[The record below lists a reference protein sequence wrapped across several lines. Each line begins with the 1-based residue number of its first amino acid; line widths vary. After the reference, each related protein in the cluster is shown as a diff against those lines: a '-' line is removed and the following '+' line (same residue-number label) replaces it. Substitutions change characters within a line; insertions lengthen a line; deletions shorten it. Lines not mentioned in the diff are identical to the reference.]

1 MNNSAAK
8 VGEIFTE
15 AGAAFNKLAEM
26 TMMLHPMAE
35 QLPMNSQAPPK
46 TPVKRK
52 AADERPAAPAGTTVV
67 GSQPSQN
74 VHATPISQQVTLNM
88 LNAQE
93 SEMDVEDLGND
104 VKLEFESSNEE
115 VTT

>member
-26 TMMLHPMAE
+26 TMMLHPIAE
-35 QLPMNSQAPPK
+35 TLPSTQAK

-52 AADERPAAPAGTTVV
+52 AAEERASAGNSNVIQQ
-67 GSQPSQN
+67 SQQPQHSI
-74 VHATPISQQVTLNM
+74 HATPISQQVTLNM
-88 LNAQE
+88 LNAHE
-93 SEMDVEDLGND
+93 SEMDVEGLNNEM
-104 VKLEFESSNEE
+104 KLEFESSTEE
-115 VTT
+115 VNT

>member
-26 TMMLHPMAE
+26 TMMLHPMTE
-35 QLPMNSQAPPK
+35 QQSSTQSK

-52 AADERPAAPAGTTVV
+52 IQDERLGVSNT
-67 GSQPSQN
+67 GSG
-74 VHATPISQQVTLNM
+74 QVTLNM
-88 LNAQE
+88 LNAPE
-93 SEMDVEDLGND
+93 SEMDVEGLGSD
-104 VKLEFESSNEE
+104 VKLEFESSTEE
-115 VTT
+115 VTTT

>member
-1 MNNSAAK
+1 MNNSAAM

-26 TMMLHPMAE
+26 TMMLHPLAE
-35 QLPMNSQAPPK
+35 QSATPQAK

-52 AADERPAAPAGTTVV
+52 QHDERLSTVPPS
-67 GSQPSQN
+67 GASQVS
-74 VHATPISQQVTLNM
+74 LNM

-93 SEMDVEDLGND
+93 ADMDVDSLGND
-104 VKLEFESSNEE
+104 VKLEFETSTEE
-115 VTT
+115 VVANM

>member
-35 QLPMNSQAPPK
+35 NTPTAPAK

-52 AADERPAAPAGTTVV
+52 AADDRPVLTGTTP
-67 GSQPSQN
+67 QTTHN
-74 VHATPISQQVTLNM
+74 VHTAPISQQVTLNM
-88 LNAQE
+88 LNAHE
-93 SEMDVEDLGND
+93 SEIDGDGLSNQ
-104 VKLEFESSNEE
+104 VKLEFESSTEE

>member
-26 TMMLHPMAE
+26 TMLLHPMAE
-35 QLPMNSQAPPK
+35 TTPSQQPK
-46 TPVKRK
+46 TPVKK
-52 AADERPAAPAGTTVV
+52 KLPEERTLAGSSLVSHGQHSLHAAPL
-67 GSQPSQN
+67 
-74 VHATPISQQVTLNM
+74 SQQVTLNM

-93 SEMDVEDLGND
+93 TEMDTDLGGD
-104 VKLEFESSNEE
+104 VKLEFESSTEE

>member
-26 TMMLHPMAE
+26 TMMLQSMAE
-35 QLPMNSQAPPK
+35 PQTSSQPK

-52 AADERPAAPAGTTVV
+52 TQEERLGCLNNT
-67 GSQPSQN
+67 GSGQL
-74 VHATPISQQVTLNM
+74 TLNM
-88 LNAQE
+88 LNSQE
-93 SEMDVEDLGND
+93 TEMDVDGLGGD
-104 VKLEFESSNEE
+104 VKLEFESSTEE
-115 VTT
+115 VPT

>member
-35 QLPMNSQAPPK
+35 NTSSGQAK

-52 AADERPAAPAGTTVV
+52 AAEERPAMVGNTLQTTH
-67 GSQPSQN
+67 N
-74 VHATPISQQVTLNM
+74 VHTAPISQQVTLNM

-93 SEMDVEDLGND
+93 SEMDGEGLNNQ
-104 VKLEFESSNEE
+104 VKLEFESSTEE

>member
-26 TMMLHPMAE
+26 TMLLHPLAE
-35 QLPMNSQAPPK
+35 STPSVQQK

-52 AADERPAAPAGTTVV
+52 LADDRAAAG
-67 GSQPSQN
+67 SASM
-74 VHATPISQQVTLNM
+74 VTLNM

-93 SEMDVEDLGND
+93 TEMDVDTLGGD
-104 VKLEFESSNEE
+104 VKLEFESSTEE
-115 VTT
+115 VAT

>member
-26 TMMLHPMAE
+26 TMLLHPIADTP
-35 QLPMNSQAPPK
+35 QCSQSK

-52 AADERPAAPAGTTVV
+52 GGEDRTPSNSSSALQ
-67 GSQPSQN
+67 SQHS
-74 VHATPISQQVTLNM
+74 VHSTPISQQVTLNM

-93 SEMDVEDLGND
+93 PEMDVEGINND
-104 VKLEFESSNEE
+104 MKLEFETSNEE
-115 VTT
+115 VTA

>member
-35 QLPMNSQAPPK
+35 QLPMNSQPAAK

-52 AADERPAAPAGTTVV
+52 ATEERPAAPTGTSVA
-67 GSQPSQN
+67 SQPTQN

-88 LNAQE
+88 LNAPE
-93 SEMDVEDLGND
+93 SEMDVEDIGND
-104 VKLEFESSNEE
+104 VKLEFESSTEE

>member
-26 TMMLHPMAE
+26 TMMLHPMTE
-35 QLPMNSQAPPK
+35 PSSSQSK

-52 AADERPAAPAGTTVV
+52 AQDERL
-67 GSQPSQN
+67 GSLSTSGSN
-74 VHATPISQQVTLNM
+74 QVTLNM
-88 LNAQE
+88 LNAPE
-93 SEMDVEDLGND
+93 SEMDVEGIGSE
-104 VKLEFESSNEE
+104 VKLEFEAGNED
-115 VTT
+115 VMT

>member
-35 QLPMNSQAPPK
+35 NTPTAPTK

-52 AADERPAAPAGTTVV
+52 AADERPVLTGTSPQTTH
-67 GSQPSQN
+67 N
-74 VHATPISQQVTLNM
+74 VHAAPISQQVTLNM
-88 LNAQE
+88 LNAHE
-93 SEMDVEDLGND
+93 SEMDGDGLSNQ
-104 VKLEFESSNEE
+104 VKLEFESSTEE

>member
-26 TMMLHPMAE
+26 TMMLHPMSE
-35 QLPMNSQAPPK
+35 PQTSSQPK

-52 AADERPAAPAGTTVV
+52 AQEERLGPLSST
-67 GSQPSQN
+67 GSGQL
-74 VHATPISQQVTLNM
+74 TLNM
-88 LNAQE
+88 LNSQE
-93 SEMDVEDLGND
+93 TEMDVDTLGGD
-104 VKLEFESSNEE
+104 VKLEFESSTEE

>member
-26 TMMLHPMAE
+26 TMMLHPIAE
-35 QLPMNSQAPPK
+35 TSLSVQAK

-52 AADERPAAPAGTTVV
+52 TTEERTPANNTILPQQSQQSQHNIHAA
-67 GSQPSQN
+67 
-74 VHATPISQQVTLNM
+74 PISQQVTLNM

-93 SEMDVEDLGND
+93 SEMDVVGLNNEM
-104 VKLEFESSNEE
+104 KLEFESSTEE

>member
-26 TMMLHPMAE
+26 TMMLHPIAE
-35 QLPMNSQAPPK
+35 SAPSSQTK
-46 TPVKRK
+46 TPIKRK
-52 AADERPAAPAGTTVV
+52 APEERIVPASSP
-67 GSQPSQN
+67 PSGQAQHN
-74 VHATPISQQVTLNM
+74 LHTPPISQQVTLNM

-93 SEMDVEDLGND
+93 TEMDVEGLGND
-104 VKLEFESSNEE
+104 VKLEFESSTDE
-115 VTT
+115 VAT

>member
-15 AGAAFNKLAEM
+15 AGAAFNRLADM
-26 TMMLHPMAE
+26 TMLLHPIAE
-35 QLPMNSQAPPK
+35 TSVSTQNK

-52 AADERPAAPAGTTVV
+52 LAEERTSTPVNAAMGHT
-67 GSQPSQN
+67 QHN
-74 VHATPISQQVTLNM
+74 VHNTPISEQVTLNM

-93 SEMDVEDLGND
+93 SEMDVDNLGND
-104 VKLEFESSNEE
+104 VKLEFESSTEE

>member
-35 QLPMNSQAPPK
+35 QQSSTQTK

-52 AADERPAAPAGTTVV
+52 ATDDRT
-67 GSQPSQN
+67 
-74 VHATPISQQVTLNM
+74 ATPSNNSGQVTLNM
-88 LNAQE
+88 LNAPE
-93 SEMDVEDLGND
+93 SEMDVDGLGND
-104 VKLEFESSNEE
+104 VKLEFETSTEE
-115 VTT
+115 VATETILK

>member
-26 TMMLHPMAE
+26 TMMLHPMTE
-35 QLPMNSQAPPK
+35 QQPSTQSK

-52 AADERPAAPAGTTVV
+52 IQDERL
-67 GSQPSQN
+67 GSNSG
-74 VHATPISQQVTLNM
+74 SGQVTFNM
-88 LNAQE
+88 LNASE
-93 SEMDVEDLGND
+93 SEMDVEGLGSD
-104 VKLEFESSNEE
+104 VKLEFESSTEE
-115 VTT
+115 VTTT

>member
-26 TMMLHPMAE
+26 TMMLHPIAE
-35 QLPMNSQAPPK
+35 STTTSSQSK
-46 TPVKRK
+46 TPLKRK
-52 AADERPAAPAGTTVV
+52 AEERIPPQ
-67 GSQPSQN
+67 SSSPPPSGPTQHN
-74 VHATPISQQVTLNM
+74 LHTPPISQQVTLNM

-93 SEMDVEDLGND
+93 AEMDVGLGND
-104 VKLEFESSNEE
+104 VKLEFESSTDE

>member
-26 TMMLHPMAE
+26 TMMLHPIAE
-35 QLPMNSQAPPK
+35 TSPGTQNK

-52 AADERPAAPAGTTVV
+52 VAEERLSTGSAAPT
-67 GSQPSQN
+67 QPQHTIHSS
-74 VHATPISQQVTLNM
+74 TISQQVTLNM

-93 SEMDVEDLGND
+93 SEMDVEGLNNEM
-104 VKLEFESSNEE
+104 KLEFESSTEE

>member
-35 QLPMNSQAPPK
+35 NQSSSQSK
-46 TPVKRK
+46 TPIKKKVHE
-52 AADERPAAPAGTTVV
+52 ERMG
-67 GSQPSQN
+67 
-74 VHATPISQQVTLNM
+74 PINSSSSGQVTLNM
-88 LNAQE
+88 LNAPE
-93 SEMDVEDLGND
+93 TEMDVEGVGND
-104 VKLEFESSNEE
+104 VKLEFESSTEE
-115 VTT
+115 VAA